1 MMFKM
6 MLMIKHICS
15 CALSR
20 EGSSKAFE
28 TLKIE
33 LEAVVEFGTY
43 MFTVK
48 NQNAFVLFIAEPQ
61 LNDTYSSAVI

>member
-20 EGSSKAFE
+20 GGTSKAFE

-33 LEAVVEFGTY
+33 LEPVVEFGSY

-48 NQNAFVLFIAEPQ
+48 NQNASVLFIAEPQ

>member
-1 MMFKM
+1 MMLMM
-6 MLMIKHICS
+6 MLMIKLICA

-20 EGSSKAFE
+20 GGSSKAFE

-33 LEAVVEFGTY
+33 LEAVVEFGSY

-48 NQNAFVLFIAEPQ
+48 NQNALVLFIAEPQ

>member
-1 MMFKM
+1 M

-48 NQNAFVLFIAEPQ
+48 NQNALVLFIAEPQ